1 MYRCRRL
8 RHGEVVKLKPSLSVS
23 VSCNSSQN
31 WNIEEWVN
39 VFALSLSH
47 TFSFYCFLSYAL
59 SPLFSS
65 LLSLRFLFSHYIFST
80 LYLFPVLF
88 LPPLLHY
95 APLFFPSS
103 FSFRQ
108 DLNKLLLMIEV
119 SSDSDQE
126 FTFKLNQVSSVTY
139 SWRLE
144 PLEEQGEGGELY
156 CSLHVCIIL
165 ICLIRRQTHET
176 NAACIHKI

>member
-1 MYRCRRL
+1 MYL
-8 RHGEVVKLKPSLSVS
+8 LSLSV
-23 VSCNSSQN
+23 
-31 WNIEEWVN
+31 
-39 VFALSLSH
+39 

-59 SPLFSS
+59 SPFSP
-65 LLSLRFLFSHYIFST
+65 LFSHYVFSSLSLSLPFIFFLFSFCLHFT
-80 LYLFPVLF
+80 LCSS
-88 LPPLLHY
+88 
-95 APLFFPSS
+95 FFPSS

-144 PLEEQGEGGELY
+144 PLEEQGEGGELD
-156 CSLHVCIIL
+156 CSVHVCIIL

-176 NAACIHKI
+176 NAACIRKI

>member
-1 MYRCRRL
+1 MCLVIAVRT
-8 RHGEVVKLKPSLSVS
+8 GILKSGLTYL
-23 VSCNSSQN
+23 
-31 WNIEEWVN
+31 
-39 VFALSLSH
+39 LSLSH
-47 TFSFYCFLSYAL
+47 TPFLFTAFFLML
-59 SPLFSS
+59 SLPLFSS
-65 LLSLRFLFSHYIFST
+65 LLSLST

-88 LPPLLHY
+88 LPLLSHY
-95 APLFFPSS
+95 APLSFPFS

-144 PLEEQGEGGELY
+144 PLEEQGEGGKLY

>member
-1 MYRCRRL
+1 MCLVIAVRT
-8 RHGEVVKLKPSLSVS
+8 GILKSGLTYL
-23 VSCNSSQN
+23 
-31 WNIEEWVN
+31 
-39 VFALSLSH
+39 LSLSH
-47 TFSFYCFLSYAL
+47 TPFLFTAFFLML
-59 SPLFSS
+59 SLSLFSS
-65 LLSLRFLFSHYIFST
+65 LLSLRFLFSLST

-88 LPPLLHY
+88 LPLLLHY
-95 APLFFPSS
+95 VPLSFPSS
-103 FSFRQ
+103 FSFSFSLRQ

-176 NAACIHKI
+176 NAACIRKI

>member
-1 MYRCRRL
+1 M
-8 RHGEVVKLKPSLSVS
+8 VKWSSWSLHFLLVCLVIAVRTGILKSGLTYL
-23 VSCNSSQN
+23 
-31 WNIEEWVN
+31 
-39 VFALSLSH
+39 LSLSH
-47 TFSFYCFLSYAL
+47 TPFLFTAFFLML
-59 SPLFSS
+59 SLPLFSS
-65 LLSLRFLFSHYIFST
+65 LLSLHFLFSLSI

-88 LPPLLHY
+88 LPLLLHY
-95 APLFFPSS
+95 VPLSFPSSFS

-144 PLEEQGEGGELY
+144 PLEEQGEGGELD

-176 NAACIHKI
+176 NAACIHKIWLHMSI

>member
-1 MYRCRRL
+1 MCLVIAVRTGILKSGLMYL
-8 RHGEVVKLKPSLSVS
+8 LSLSV
-23 VSCNSSQN
+23 
-31 WNIEEWVN
+31 
-39 VFALSLSH
+39 

-65 LLSLRFLFSHYIFST
+65 LLSLRLLFSLSLYPLSFSCSLFASTFT
-80 LYLFPVLF
+80 LCSS
-88 LPPLLHY
+88 
-95 APLFFPSS
+95 FFPSS

-144 PLEEQGEGGELY
+144 PLEEQGEGGELD
-156 CSLHVCIIL
+156 CSVHVCIIL

-176 NAACIHKI
+176 NAACIRKI

>member
-39 VFALSLSH
+39 VLALSLTH
-47 TFSFYCFLSYAL
+47 TFSFYCFFSYAL
-59 SPLFSS
+59 SPPFLPSSLITFS
-65 LLSLRFLFSHYIFST
+65 LLSLST

-88 LPPLLHY
+88 LPLLLHY
-95 APLFFPSS
+95 VPLSFPSSFS

-144 PLEEQGEGGELY
+144 PLEEQGEGGELD